1 MFSLAPDFWPL
12 FWAITGGAALVTVLL
27 SLLVATFS
35 PEWFRR
41 HHPHQPG
48 VTPAGVAG
56 RRHGHDH
63 HAQAA

>member
-12 FWAITGGAALVTVLL
+12 FWAITGGAALVTVAL

-35 PEWFRR
+35 PKWFRR
-41 HHPHQPG
+41 HPHQPG
-48 VTPAGVAG
+48 FTPAGVAG
-56 RRHGHDH
+56 RRHGQDH